1 MSTCECAWRHV
12 TVSDYIWLILT
23 VTNCYKLNICLVW
36 IYLNCLYAVH
46 YINLFVSHSFSFQF
60 LCFSYGWSRI
70 PTYHGSPHRLDGL
83 ANSNRI
89 GLERHCSTL
98 FMFLLLF
105 IFTWFFLNN
114 NHPFVYYCLM
124 DLNGLLHFETCLW
137 NQVRHACDIMWQ
149 ILSDTCLASFWFRCV
164 SSCLHFL
171 AFHFYKLALLI
182 LFLFFIIYLILYV
195 FSFSFSILCFC
206 FGWCRI
212 PARPQNCFS
221 GTGVKLDWWNP
232 WRQMTRVAD
241 PGSVACVHLCST
253 DPVHIWAFL
262 GHPEHSW
269 AIIMSHWI

>member
-1 MSTCECAWRHV
+1 MFQL
-12 TVSDYIWLILT
+12 WLIQDPNIPWKSTSSWWLG
-23 VTNCYKLNICLVW
+23 KLKPYW
-36 IYLNCLYAVH
+36 FGEA
-46 YINLFVSHSFSFQF
+46 
-60 LCFSYGWSRI
+60 
-70 PTYHGSPHRLDGL
+70 
-83 ANSNRI
+83 
-89 GLERHCSTL
+89 L

-105 IFTWFFLNN
+105 IFIWFFLNN

-124 DLNGLLHFETCLW
+124 DLNGLLHFETCLR

-253 DPVHIWAFL
+253 DPVHIWACL

-269 AIIMSHWI
+269 AIIMPHWI

>member
-1 MSTCECAWRHV
+1 
-12 TVSDYIWLILT
+12 
-23 VTNCYKLNICLVW
+23 
-36 IYLNCLYAVH
+36 
-46 YINLFVSHSFSFQF
+46 
-60 LCFSYGWSRI
+60 
-70 PTYHGSPHRLDGL
+70 
-83 ANSNRI
+83 
-89 GLERHCSTL
+89 
-98 FMFLLLF
+98 
-105 IFTWFFLNN
+105 
-114 NHPFVYYCLM
+114 M
-124 DLNGLLHFETCLW
+124 DLNGLLHFETCLR

-262 GHPEHSW
+262 GHPGHSW
-269 AIIMSHWI
+269 VFLSHHHVSLNLRFAYVCVVEFVQLFFSRIFLGQSYWVGNKYDCFLQFVVCVYMYHFVYFFLYFCLILCSRF